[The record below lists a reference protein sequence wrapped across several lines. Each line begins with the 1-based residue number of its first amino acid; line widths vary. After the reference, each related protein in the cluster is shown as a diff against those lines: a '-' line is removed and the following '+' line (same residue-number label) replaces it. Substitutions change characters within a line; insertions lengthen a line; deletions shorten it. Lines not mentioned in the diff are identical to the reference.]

1 MKPEQLHKFST
12 NILDMDRKTLKKL
25 RLALPKGWAQIITER
40 LNDEFSP
47 VTVQKVIYGQRNNEK
62 ILDLAIELAREKK
75 EAEERRNRIVEEITS

>member
-1 MKPEQLHKFST
+1 M
-12 NILDMDRKTLKKL
+12 

-40 LNDEFSP
+40 LGDEFSL